1 MPDLIIIAG
10 PNGAGKSTIFPAI
23 QNAGKIDGAFQPN
36 EIPANNYVNPDN
48 LAKDNHLDKISAGK
62 LAIEEIDKHINNNN
76 NFAIETTLSGK
87 YLLAKVKRAKSK
99 GYRVFLVFISLD
111 SYELSVAR
119 VIQRALLGK
128 HYIPVDTI
136 IQRYR
141 KSLSNMFLHFIPLAD
156 FWLFV
161 DNSDLIPNPLCW
173 GGNIYGDNR
182 FYATDKAYVE
192 KVNHMI
198 SDNEI
203 PFEQKAVS
211 YYDLFSPYVFSK
223 IRELVISETHKRPKG
238 NYVVIQRNGKIGFEL
253 M

>member
-1 MPDLIIIAG
+1 L
-10 PNGAGKSTIFPAI
+10 T
-23 QNAGKIDGAFQPN
+23 
-36 EIPANNYVNPDN
+36 
-48 LAKDNHLDKISAGK
+48 
-62 LAIEEIDKHINNNN
+62 
-76 NFAIETTLSGK
+76 
-87 YLLAKVKRAKSK
+87 KVKRAKSN

-111 SYELSVAR
+111 SHELSVAR

-141 KSLSNMFLHFIPLAD
+141 KSLNHMFIHFIPLAD
-156 FWLFV
+156 FWLIV

-182 FYATDKAYVE
+182 FYATDRAHVE
-192 KVNHMI
+192 KVNKMI
-198 SDNEI
+198 SVNEI

-223 IRELVISETHKRPKG
+223 INELVIAETHKRPKG
-238 NYVVIQRNGKIGFEL
+238 NYVVIQRNGKIAFEL